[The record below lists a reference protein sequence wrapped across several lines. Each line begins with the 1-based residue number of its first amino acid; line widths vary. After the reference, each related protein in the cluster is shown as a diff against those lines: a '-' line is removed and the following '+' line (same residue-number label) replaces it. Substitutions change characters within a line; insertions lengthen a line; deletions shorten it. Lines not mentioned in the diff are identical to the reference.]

1 MVNERESIALIG
13 FTSTHKNRESA
24 ERNALSVASG
34 DASECDNLPVLMEI
48 VCRTSLRCFEMNRKE
63 FSPYFKHDD
72 EVLFLDGNCLKV
84 LSVDQIEPGSHL
96 TTADSDTRGHSS
108 DKSLI
113 HIKL

>member
-24 ERNALSVASG
+24 EK
-34 DASECDNLPVLMEI
+34 DAFSAKCTTDSDQDVLPVLMEI

-84 LSVDQIEPGSHL
+84 LSVD
-96 TTADSDTRGHSS
+96 
-108 DKSLI
+108 
-113 HIKL
+113 

>member
-13 FTSTHKNRESA
+13 FTSTHKNRDSA
-24 ERNALSVASG
+24 ERDALSNKSG
-34 DASECDNLPVLMEI
+34 DSSETDSLPVLMEI

-84 LSVDQIEPGSHL
+84 LSVDQIEPSSPMKIK
-96 TTADSDTRGHSS
+96 DSET
-108 DKSLI
+108 
-113 HIKL
+113 

>member
-24 ERNALSVASG
+24 EK
-34 DASECDNLPVLMEI
+34 DAISLKNNDGSDSENVPVLMEI

-84 LSVDQIEPGSHL
+84 LSVEQIEPSMISKD
-96 TTADSDTRGHSS
+96 TETRGQTS
-108 DKSLI
+108 DK
-113 HIKL
+113 